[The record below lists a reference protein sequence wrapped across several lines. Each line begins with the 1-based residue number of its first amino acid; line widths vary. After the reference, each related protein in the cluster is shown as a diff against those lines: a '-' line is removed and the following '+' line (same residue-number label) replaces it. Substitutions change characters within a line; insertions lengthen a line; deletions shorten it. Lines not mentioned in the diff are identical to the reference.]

1 MLHHPGLGDAVNEIG
16 GQQTSADLPYEL
28 QSKMFDQ
35 LAAISVAGAGLTVT
49 LIGSVL
55 KGAKGP
61 VWLAVIE
68 FGFAALAA
76 LAGNIWLIQDLFE
89 GKDGKKRSKITTAI
103 CVAFLG
109 MAIGSL
115 SMSVYYESKPGLG
128 HGAGP
133 AKALEAE

>member
-1 MLHHPGLGDAVNEIG
+1 MLRRPGLGDAVNETE
-16 GQQTSADLPYEL
+16 GQQTSGDLPYEL

-76 LAGNIWLIQDLFE
+76 LAGNVWLIHDLFE

-115 SMSVYYESKPGLG
+115 SMSVYYESKPGSG
-128 HGAGP
+128 HGAVP
-133 AKALEAE
+133 VKAVEAE

>member
-1 MLHHPGLGDAVNEIG
+1 VNETE

-68 FGFAALAA
+68 FGLAALAA

-89 GKDGKKRSKITTAI
+89 GRDGKKRGKITTAV

-115 SMSVYYESKPGLG
+115 SMSVYYESKPSPA
-128 HGAGP
+128 HGRGAADVVE
-133 AKALEAE
+133 AK